1 MTVKG
6 STDSAGQKQVR
17 EDKERGWGWGG
28 GGCNVR

>member
-17 EDKERGWGWGG
+17 EDKERGWWWWGG
-28 GGCNVR
+28 GGGV

>member
-1 MTVKG
+1 MTAKG

-17 EDKERGWGWGG
+17 EDNEGDGGG